1 MASRSLGCLLKKAL
15 TVVPKTRF
23 KYRIVQSFVTNEI
36 GNTIATYSEWTDAE
50 GAIQP
55 GLTFSF
61 NARGV
66 SSPIEIAKKIGLDI
80 SKNMITV
87 FAKLNL
93 SNIAKQETPDQIM
106 FDGRIFNIMSVSDWY
121 EFDGWKSLICVEDTR
136 ERSVST

>member
-1 MASRSLGCLLKKAL
+1 MASRSLGCLLTKAL
-15 TVVPKTRF
+15 NVVPKTRF
-23 KYRIVQSFVTNEI
+23 KYRIVTAFVTNEI
-36 GNTIATYSEWTDAE
+36 GNTIPSYSAWNDAE

-66 SSPIEIAKKIGLDI
+66 SNPIEIAKKIGLDI

-87 FAKLNL
+87 FAKLDL
-93 SNIAKQETPDQIM
+93 SNIAKKETPDQIM
-106 FDGRIFNIMSVSDWY
+106 YDGRIFNIMSISDWY

-136 ERSVST
+136 ERGV